1 MKETLILIVVIALLS
16 GILHALRYSSPL
28 HYFGTATIATLYA
41 LGSAGLIT
49 MHQSAK
55 VKDKKQRWLMLL
67 VGFLTVFV
75 AYFSLETLF
84 KSYGHS

>member
-1 MKETLILIVVIALLS
+1 MKETLIIILVIALLS
-16 GILHALRYSSPL
+16 GILHAIRYSSPL

-41 LGSAGLIT
+41 LGSAGLLT

-55 VKDKKQRWLMLL
+55 CRDKKKQWLMLL
-67 VGFLTVFV
+67 IGFLTVFV